1 MIPQQMMIQTINFCQ
16 LNCKNCYLEYNKLDS
31 ELMDFVTFKNI
42 IDKLDDVKNIHLTPI
57 VGEPTLHSDIIKQL
71 DYLKL
76 KNKEVSMFT
85 NLLNFDERFL
95 KYDNLNLIVSIYGF
109 NTYTYNTFTK
119 SKMFDKFKENFN
131 LLYKNFNKFK
141 SIEFFIRN
149 ELLHMSE
156 IYKQIKLMTKL
167 RVYDYD
173 KKTGIHIVENLWN
186 GNWCDNMEVTNMR
199 VNKKEGI
206 CSYAPI
212 NNSIDLNGDIIL
224 CGACDIK
231 RETKIGNIFKN
242 SLKTIYNDYNI
253 IYKIYKNMEQNI
265 YTNTCC
271 EKCSEFHI

>member
-156 IYKQIKLMTKL
+156 IYKQIKIMTKL